1 MQAQQTFD
9 VGTFISDPS
18 TKVGSYG
25 EYDIYPL
32 QYCSEDA
39 VAHLFAKT
47 CQRRNP
53 LLQGRP
59 QEDLVLL
66 GRAIY
71 RKTLPLGISQVA
83 MYRGEPVALNT
94 IWDLAEGGAWK
105 GSGLETPESLQA
117 HAEVAKACF
126 GRLADADAEEGNP
139 DSGMPT
145 VFAAFGGV
153 AAPHDGKLFGKMG
166 LAGIYLA
173 KEMGYER
180 SFQYTVLA
188 SLIGRSE
195 GKDAF
200 KRSKVM
206 RTLKPVHFAE
216 IESESDATRADLKE
230 LDGISRMSVTHL
242 SFMCSDPYM
251 QLVAMAVKAEDSEEI
266 SVPAREWSRSQ
277 SDIMSRSRYAP
288 VSSRL

>member
-1 MQAQQTFD
+1 MQAPQTFD
-9 VGTFISDPS
+9 VSAFISDPS
-18 TKVGSYG
+18 TKVGTYG

-32 QYCSEDA
+32 QYCKEDA

-83 MYRGEPVALNT
+83 MYKGEPVALNT

-105 GSGLETPESLQA
+105 DSGLEAPDSLQS

-126 GRLADADAEEGNP
+126 GRLADADAEEGN
-139 DSGMPT
+139 DTTLPT
-145 VFAAFGGV
+145 VFSAFGGV
-153 AAPHDGKLFGKMG
+153 APPHDGKLFGKMG
-166 LAGIYLA
+166 LTGIHLA
-173 KEMGYER
+173 KELGYER

-188 SLIGRSE
+188 SLIGRSQ
-195 GKDAF
+195 GGDAF
-200 KRSKVM
+200 KRSKVQ
-206 RTLKPVHFAE
+206 RTLKPVNFAE
-216 IESESDATRADLKE
+216 IESGSDATRADLKE
-230 LDGISRMSVTHL
+230 LNGVSRMSVTHL

-251 QLVAMAVKAEDSEEI
+251 QLVAMAVKAEAAEEI
-266 SVPAREWSRSQ
+266 SVPAVEWSRSQ
-277 SDIMSRSRYAP
+277 SDILKRSRSVP
-288 VSSRL
+288 ISSRL